1 MGSITII
8 SVPKSRNIVWYR
20 RIHDK
25 INFAITVI
33 PIAVHWRVKYEQKS
47 RYRYHV
53 YVNLLSKIDEQD
65 VTNIR
70 SLISPSLSSS
80 LSYIA
85 ASEYTSAVSTR
96 SALMRFASICFHLE
110 IRVASIFSIYW
121 MHHVAWY
128 RFSMLVRWSS
138 FFFRSLCTFL
148 IPLVITFVLFFSSS
162 WKLHNNQIVCI

>member
-1 MGSITII
+1 MVLQKTQQIYKKIQRKNGEHNDHKRAKIKEHST
-8 SVPKSRNIVWYR
+8 VWYR

-33 PIAVHWRVKYEQKS
+33 SIAVHWRVKYEQKS
-47 RYRYHV
+47 RHRYHV

-65 VTNIR
+65 VTANIR
-70 SLISPSLSSS
+70 SLISLSLFPS

-121 MHHVAWY
+121 MHHVL
-128 RFSMLVRWSS
+128 RDTDFLRWSVDLPS
-138 FFFRSLCTFL
+138 SSAHCAH
-148 IPLVITFVLFFSSS
+148 FSS
-162 WKLHNNQIVCI
+162 LLL